1 MKEVGCWVAIQA
13 MSASYIPYCPQQQQL
28 LPCALQ
34 DWLPEGHL
42 AYFISDTVDSL
53 NLGAFHARY
62 AKDGPRNQPFHPAMM
77 VKVLVYAY
85 ASGVF
90 SSRKIAKK
98 LHEDVAFRVLAADNF
113 PAHRT
118 IRDFRALHLAEFT
131 ELFTQV
137 VRLAREMGL
146 VKLGTIAVD
155 GTKIKANASRHKAMS
170 YGRMQSTEIELKAQI
185 EAMLKKAASMDEA
198 EKAEPDLDIP
208 AEIERRQERLAAI
221 EAAKARLEE
230 RQRQMDTLRGR
241 SEGDERKPKDKS
253 GKPRGGKPYQRD
265 FGVPPAK
272 AQDSFTDPESRIM
285 KRAGGGFDYSYNAQT
300 AVDESNHIIVAA
312 EVVNTSSDVHQ
323 LVSVLQAV
331 KASTQADPQQVLAD
345 AGYRSEEEMAK
356 LAKERPDTE
365 LVIALGREGREQ
377 AKPMDAQRYPHT
389 VAMQAKFQTDKGKAD
404 YRKRKWIA
412 EPPNGWIKNVL
423 GFRQFSMRGLEKA
436 RAEFKLVCMALNLR
450 RIGAMRMA

>member
-1 MKEVGCWVAIQA
+1 

-118 IRDFRALHLAEFT
+118 IRDFRALHLSEFT

-185 EAMLKKAASMDEA
+185 EAMLKKAASTDEA

-230 RQRQMDTLRGR
+230 RQRQTDTLRGR

-450 RIGAMRMA
+450 RMGAMRMA

>member
-1 MKEVGCWVAIQA
+1 

-53 NLGAFHARY
+53 NLGAFRERY

-118 IRDFRALHLAEFT
+118 IRDFRALHLSEFT

-389 VAMQAKFQTDKGKAD
+389 VAMQAKFQTDTGKAD

-436 RAEFKLVCMALNLR
+436 KAEFKLVCMALNLR